1 MSGLMSVKAFPVIER
16 QATGKLDARLV
27 ALSIDLSAAR
37 ESRERHSSLK

>member
-1 MSGLMSVKAFPVIER
+1 MSGLMSVKAFPVLER
-16 QATGKLDARLV
+16 HATGSWLV